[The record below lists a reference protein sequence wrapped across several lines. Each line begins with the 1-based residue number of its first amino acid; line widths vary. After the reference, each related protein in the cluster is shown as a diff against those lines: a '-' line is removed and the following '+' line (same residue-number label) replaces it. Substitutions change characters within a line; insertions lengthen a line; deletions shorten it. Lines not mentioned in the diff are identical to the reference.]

1 MKKMM
6 TLVLAGT
13 MALSLTACGG
23 SKDSASPASSDA
35 TTTSGAAAS
44 ADSSADKAA
53 SDLDT
58 SAYEALDPVEL
69 VLADSAA
76 KGAAGSTFDQLV
88 ADKAAEITGGQLT
101 IDTHLNGE
109 LGNDTD
115 LLRQMQNG
123 DIDIVGCQIAPMVS
137 FIPELAIFDLPM
149 VFAKYDGDKIN
160 EVLNGESETR
170 AALDAAYE
178 KAGMHLLG
186 ILQNGTYRLA
196 TANVNLQTLEDF
208 KALQIRTMEN
218 SNHMAFWTA
227 IGAEPTPLAWA
238 EVYFALQSGTIDAQ
252 ENAADTIVGANLSEV
267 QSCLA
272 CTNHILYA
280 NQLNINKASWD
291 ALDPA
296 YQAALEQAVSEAME
310 EMRTQL
316 TEIDSENK
324 KLLEDGGMNI
334 INYEAA
340 FFDEILAL
348 DGVQTLYSQINDS
361 TNGLAQILQDELGK

>member
-6 TLVLAGT
+6 ALVLAGT

-218 SNHMAFWTA
+218 SNHMAFWTD

>member
-6 TLVLAGT
+6 ALVLAGT

-23 SKDSASPASSDA
+23 SKDSTSPASTDA
-35 TTTSGAAAS
+35 TTASDVTAS

-53 SDLDT
+53 SALDT